1 VAALHDGCDSQLEW
15 ERGRRKKVRSR
26 IVNMFRSLVGNNV
39 IGTHARAGQFP
50 YDAAVNIYN
59 FIFTTTGIRHSHICI
74 CRYAISVQK

>member
-1 VAALHDGCDSQLEW
+1 
-15 ERGRRKKVRSR
+15 
-26 IVNMFRSLVGNNV
+26 MFRSLVGNNV